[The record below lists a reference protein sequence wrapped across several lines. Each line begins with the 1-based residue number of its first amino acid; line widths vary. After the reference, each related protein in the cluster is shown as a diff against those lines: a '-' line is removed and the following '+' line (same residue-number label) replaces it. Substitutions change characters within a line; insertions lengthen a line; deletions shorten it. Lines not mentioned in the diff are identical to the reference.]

1 MMLQVIF
8 RNGAIRLTLW
18 AVFIVLVAA
27 LARLADLSTAWII
40 AVIFIAWLLVAVV
53 ERSAYRA
60 VAGAAG
66 RQAAG
71 AVNREEAPPA
81 PGSTATRPSA
91 APPSPAALVQATQPA
106 PLPVPV
112 AASRRAEPEL
122 WLDDDSVIDPG
133 PAPFVPA
140 PVASAPV
147 ASVPAGP
154 AVVEPVT
161 PAPEAPVAVPAEPE
175 PLPPPVPLVPRG
187 PATGQGAWNLWE
199 LERIAREVAGS
210 DRARDEERSLI
221 LMYLREFANA
231 EGMLGREFD
240 DLVRESF
247 GDLLPQR

>member
-1 MMLQVIF
+1 M
-8 RNGAIRLTLW
+8 
-18 AVFIVLVAA
+18 
-27 LARLADLSTAWII
+27 
-40 AVIFIAWLLVAVV
+40 
-53 ERSAYRA
+53 
-60 VAGAAG
+60 
-66 RQAAG
+66 
-71 AVNREEAPPA
+71 
-81 PGSTATRPSA
+81 
-91 APPSPAALVQATQPA
+91 
-106 PLPVPV
+106 
-112 AASRRAEPEL
+112 
-122 WLDDDSVIDPG
+122 
-133 PAPFVPA
+133 
-140 PVASAPV
+140 
-147 ASVPAGP
+147 PAGP